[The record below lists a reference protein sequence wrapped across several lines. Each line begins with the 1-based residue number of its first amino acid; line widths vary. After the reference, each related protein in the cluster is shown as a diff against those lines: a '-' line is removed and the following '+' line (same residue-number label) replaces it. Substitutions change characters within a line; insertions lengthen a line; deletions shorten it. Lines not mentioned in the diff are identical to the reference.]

1 MSAERDETIVNNTY
15 IVQAKADNKTISYND
30 QDELQVINIP
40 EESII
45 DKKVPGYE
53 TYHREVYNFGDISTI
68 NVVKC
73 EDSGSLIVQEKRFGD
88 NMLKDIVSIDYNYQ
102 DNNLQRRL
110 LYGYMSNSEYLEYV
124 MKYDV
129 NTFSV
134 GTSDSGV
141 GMRLEGESVGI
152 HLTGKSAGLSLTGEE
167 ANLSVNGKEVVRSIN
182 GVLADESGELPLEL
196 NVLTS
201 ADGTKFKLM
210 VSNEG
215 FLGVQKIQ

>member
-1 MSAERDETIVNNTY
+1 MSTERDETIVNNTY

-102 DNNLQRRL
+102 DNN
-110 LYGYMSNSEYLEYV
+110 LEYV